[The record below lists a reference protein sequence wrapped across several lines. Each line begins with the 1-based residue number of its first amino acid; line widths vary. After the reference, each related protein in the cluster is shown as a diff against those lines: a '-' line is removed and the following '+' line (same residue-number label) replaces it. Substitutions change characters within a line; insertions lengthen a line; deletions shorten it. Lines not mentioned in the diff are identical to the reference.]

1 MNTLADFKR
10 YLALPNAAIRIVSY
24 EWWNYNTNGWVSK
37 PPHNPNYRGVAK
49 LQTNAVALEDE
60 NGKKSWLTFPKASE
74 VAFDKANSLITI
86 TSQGHRLVYKWANL
100 ALVEA

>member
-10 YLALPNAAIRIVSY
+10 YLALPEAALRLVSH
-24 EWWNYNTNGWVSK
+24 EWWNYNTNEWNANT
-37 PPHNPNYRGVAK
+37 PHNPNFRGVAV

-60 NGKKSWLTFPKASE
+60 NGKRSWLTFPKASE
-74 VAFDKANSLITI
+74 IAFDKANSLITI
-86 TSQGHRLVYKWANL
+86 TSQGSRLVYKWANL